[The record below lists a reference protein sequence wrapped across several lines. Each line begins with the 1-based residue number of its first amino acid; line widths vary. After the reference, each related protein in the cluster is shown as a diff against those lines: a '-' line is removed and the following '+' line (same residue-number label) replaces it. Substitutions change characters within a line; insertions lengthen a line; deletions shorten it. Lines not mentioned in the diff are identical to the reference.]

1 MAASLFPANLELFC
15 WFCYTSQMVVFEDV
29 DDVRDWLAPMGYI
42 AFWEAVAHYGL
53 MLQDRD
59 HCDEL
64 IASGKVDQ
72 ALILDVLKSMAR
84 RELTARFSLKE
95 RVQLPPNHEVMLT
108 EH

>member
-1 MAASLFPANLELFC
+1 
-15 WFCYTSQMVVFEDV
+15 MVVFEDV
-29 DDVRDWLAPMGYI
+29 DDVRGWLAPMGYI
-42 AFWEAVAHYGL
+42 AFWEAVAPYGL

-59 HCDEL
+59 DCDGL

-84 RELTARFSLKE
+84 RELTAKFGLKE
-95 RVQLPPNHEVMLT
+95 RVTLPPNHEVMLT